1 MGCCGSLI
9 IHSMIHVSKEFML
22 QQHWDQVHKSG
33 QRISRV
39 QLAVGSQP
47 LNHPSGV
54 AQWCWQPG
62 YFYYQP
68 ILNPMS
74 YWKTNQFCPGRE
86 DMVFCGYSCF
96 YNEIGEKNK
105 ILEKNMLGKTRITVY
120 SVCFPMAMIFPL
132 LCIIYYSFLVYLS
145 NCTIVTIPSPHTHLG
160 VLLT

>member
-1 MGCCGSLI
+1 MGFGGFLI

-22 QQHWDQVHKSG
+22 QQRWDQVHKSG

-47 LNHPSGV
+47 LNYPSGV
-54 AQWCWQPG
+54 AQWCWHPG

-105 ILEKNMLGKTRITVY
+105 ILRKKHAGEDQNNCIFCLLSYDHDLSPFVY
-120 SVCFPMAMIFPL
+120 YILQLPSI
-132 LCIIYYSFLVYLS
+132 SF
-145 NCTIVTIPSPHTHLG
+145 
-160 VLLT
+160 